1 MPEPGPPAEH
11 DDALGRV
18 VAALDGLGHDLDGV
32 AVADLLWLASQSV
45 RSVQAADAADR
56 HEPRT
61 GEAEEHSEPPAAPD
75 RPQLPV
81 HPPAVEGDGEAEAAG
96 TAREVVVPRASALP
110 RARQIA
116 TALRP
121 LARPWPTGRRT
132 RLDVEAT
139 VADYARGGELV
150 PAFAPAPERWFD
162 LTAVVDRSPTMRAWD
177 DTVTELLRVLAR
189 SGVFRTM
196 RVTEIDTGGDGP
208 PAPGARLLTRTPGS
222 RSLVLVI
229 SDCVPGRA
237 GEQHLWD
244 QVHQWASTV
253 PTLLV
258 NPLPQEKWRRAGLDL
273 PAVRVT
279 APSAPGARNSRLRF
293 TRPAVLDALPHVE
306 RPPVPHDWLPVPVVG
321 LSPRVIQ
328 RWARTVMRGDPTG
341 CQAVLVPAPGVFPRP
356 PVPPVD
362 GVRAVE
368 SFVHRA
374 SDPALSLAVL
384 CSSFARL
391 SPALLHLVRQ
401 EVVPQA
407 TTADVAEVL
416 TGGLMSVVDGS
427 DGGAG
432 PVLAFRPG
440 VRERLSRRL
449 GVRDEHRTR
458 ESVSRYIAT
467 HPVAGEGFRALVSD
481 PGGEHDIAADSTP
494 FASVAAGF
502 GGVPTQPPPPP
513 FPAVAHAGPERTH
526 QPYFFLSYAHTP
538 RYGAAGRDPDMWV
551 ERLFRDL
558 CSHVMAMTDLPAGAP
573 AGFMD
578 REIRSGEGWSER
590 LGEVLA
596 NCRVFVPLFSPR
608 YFASEMCGKEWYA
621 FAQRAIYHQAKSN
634 RPAEAIVPAL
644 WVPIPPEQLPG
655 PAERLQFNHRAF
667 GDRYVTDGLY
677 GLIKL
682 RIFAEEYDTAVYE
695 LAKRIVSVADATRL
709 SPGSPVDYRHAPSA
723 FGKAS
728 SGPRS
733 MHLMV
738 AAPTR
743 HDLPAGRA
751 PEYYGRESLDW
762 NPYYPNSARPLA
774 QVAQDLVRSLDYQP
788 TLSSFDQVTLPSP
801 GQRPTRPEMLIIDR
815 WALADDARCARLAE
829 FDARAQPW
837 TALVVPWNRDDPQ
850 SRLSEAEL
858 AERLERT
865 MPYHMSPANHRST
878 RAAARGVPS
887 MEAFGQ
893 ILPSVVEVSAQ
904 GYLGS
909 AEVFPPGAAPAVRP
923 PQIHHQEGDVRGPVP
938 YPSGPRTESTEPEG
952 RSE

>member
-1 MPEPGPPAEH
+1 MPEPGRPTVH
-11 DDALGRV
+11 DALGRV
-18 VAALDGLGHDLDGV
+18 VEALTGLGHDLDGV
-32 AVADLLWLASQSV
+32 AIADLLWLAT
-45 RSVQAADAADR
+45 RSGRPVGAVDADADG
-56 HEPRT
+56 HVPRT
-61 GEAEEHSEPPAAPD
+61 DERERRRDAPVVPE
-75 RPQLPV
+75 RPELSV
-81 HPPAVEGDGEAEAAG
+81 HTPAVDGDGEAESVGA
-96 TAREVVVPRASALP
+96 AREVVVPRASALP

-121 LARPWPTGRRT
+121 LARPWPTGRTT
-132 RLDVEAT
+132 RLDVDAT

-177 DTVTELLRVLAR
+177 DTVSELLRVLAS

-196 RVTEIDTGGDGP
+196 RVAEFDTSGDGP
-208 PAPGARLLTRTPGS
+208 LAPGARLPI
-222 RSLVLVI
+222 RSSGARGLVLVV

-237 GEQHLWD
+237 GEQYLWD
-244 QVHQWASTV
+244 QVHQWASAV

-258 NPLPQEKWRRAGLDL
+258 NPLPQEKWRRSGLDL

-279 APSAPGARNSRLRF
+279 APAAPGARSGRLRF
-293 TRPAVLDALPHVE
+293 ARPAVLDALPHGD
-306 RPPVPHDWLPVPVVG
+306 RPPAPDDWLPVPVVG

-401 EVVPQA
+401 ELVPQA

-416 TGGLMSVVDGS
+416 TGGLVSLVDGS
-427 DGGAG
+427 GDGPG

-440 VRERLSRRL
+440 VRERLARGL

-458 ESVSRYIAT
+458 EAVSRYIAT
-467 HPVAGEGFRALVSD
+467 HPVAGAEFRALVPD
-481 PGGEHDIAADSTP
+481 PAGEHDIAADSAP
-494 FASVAAGF
+494 FAFLTAEPVET
-502 GGVPTQPPPPP
+502 PTRQPPPQSFVPP
-513 FPAVAHAGPERTH
+513 NLAQRTADH
-526 QPYFFLSYAHTP
+526 RPYFFLSYAHTP
-538 RYGAAGRDPDMWV
+538 RYGAGGPDPDMWV
-551 ERLFRDL
+551 ERFFRDL
-558 CSHVMAMTDLPAGAP
+558 CGHVMAMTDLPAGVP

-596 NCRVFVPLFSPR
+596 DCRVFVPLFSPR

-621 FAQRAIYHQAKSN
+621 FAQRAIYHQARN
-634 RPAEAIVPAL
+634 DRPAEAIVPAL
-644 WVPIPPEQLPG
+644 WVPMPPEQLPG

-682 RIFAEEYDTAVYE
+682 RVFEEEYETAVYE
-695 LAKRIVSVADATRL
+695 LAKRIVTVADATRIG
-709 SPGSPVDYRHAPSA
+709 PGSPVDYRHAPSA
-723 FGKAS
+723 FRKAS
-728 SGPRS
+728 SGPRP
-733 MHLMV
+733 MHLIV

-743 HDLPAGRA
+743 HDLPQGRN
-751 PEYYGRESLDW
+751 PDYYGRQSQDW
-762 NPYYPNSARPLA
+762 NPYLPDSARPLA
-774 QVAQDLVRSLDYQP
+774 YVAQDLVRSLDYQA
-788 TLSSFDQVTLPSP
+788 TLSSFDHLPRHGFVP
-801 GQRPTRPEMLIIDR
+801 NQPEVLIIDR
-815 WALADDARCARLAE
+815 WALVDDARCARLAE
-829 FDARAQPW
+829 FDARPW
-837 TALVVPWNRDDPQ
+837 VTVVVPWNRDDPQ
-850 SRLSEAEL
+850 NRLSEAEL
-858 AERLERT
+858 AQRLERT
-865 MPYHMSPANHRST
+865 LPHLMSPGRAAT
-878 RAAARGVPS
+878 RAAAHGVPS

-893 ILPSVVEVSAQ
+893 VLPQVVEVSAQ
-904 GYLGS
+904 EYLRHRELFPDPASLG
-909 AEVFPPGAAPAVRP
+909 AEPRERP
-923 PQIHHQEGDVRGPVP
+923 RLRGPSSE
-938 YPSGPRTESTEPEG
+938 YAIRRSLEGEPEG